1 MVCKRKQN
9 NILTYLILILGV
21 LLIILPLYVTLVTSF
36 KSNEQSAQSFFSLP
50 IPLYL
55 ESFKEIL
62 SSEKYYRA
70 LMNTAYITAI
80 VLAGNVVV
88 MPAMSYAVA
97 RRMPHSR
104 WYRYVYF
111 FLLLGI
117 FIPFQVKMMPLV
129 KMLSSL
135 GMMNPT
141 GLAIL
146 CISRSTCESVF
157 LFVGYMGAIPIDME
171 EAAQIDGAS
180 TFLTYRAIV
189 FPLLKPM
196 LATVLIK
203 QGLWIWNDFM
213 LPLITLNRSWESW
226 TLTLFQYNF
235 QTEYSINYS
244 LTFATF
250 VVSMF
255 PLIVFY
261 CFMQKMIIG
270 GLTTGAVKS

>member
-1 MVCKRKQN
+1 MNYKRKQN
-9 NILTYLILILGV
+9 NILTYFILILGV
-21 LLIILPLYVTLVTSF
+21 LLIILPLYVTVVTAL

-50 IPLYL
+50 IPIYL
-55 ESFKEIL
+55 ESFKEVL
-62 SSEKYYRA
+62 FSEKYYRA
-70 LMNTAYITAI
+70 LMNTVYITAI
-80 VLAGNVVV
+80 VLFGNVLI

-97 RRMPHSR
+97 RRMPRSR

-135 GMMNPT
+135 DMMNPT

-146 CISRSTCESVF
+146 CISSSTCESVF
-157 LFVGYMGAIPIDME
+157 LFVGYMGAIPVDME

-196 LATVLIK
+196 MATVLIK

-213 LPLITLNRSWESW
+213 LPLITLNRSWEDW

-250 VVSMF
+250 VVSMM
-255 PLIVFY
+255 PLIIFY

>member
-1 MVCKRKQN
+1 MNYKRKQN
-9 NILTYLILILGV
+9 NILTYFILILGV
-21 LLIILPLYVTLVTSF
+21 LLIILPLYVTVVTAL

-50 IPLYL
+50 IPIYL
-55 ESFKEIL
+55 ESFKEVL
-62 SSEKYYRA
+62 FSEKYYRA
-70 LMNTAYITAI
+70 LMNTVYITAI
-80 VLAGNVVV
+80 VLFGNVLI

-97 RRMPHSR
+97 RRMPRSR

-135 GMMNPT
+135 DMMNPT

-146 CISRSTCESVF
+146 CISSSTCESVF
-157 LFVGYMGAIPIDME
+157 LFVGYMGAIPVDME

-213 LPLITLNRSWESW
+213 LPLITLNKSWENW

-235 QTEYSINYS
+235 KTEYSINYS

-250 VVSMF
+250 VVSMM

>member
-1 MVCKRKQN
+1 MNYKRKQN
-9 NILTYLILILGV
+9 NILTYFILILGV
-21 LLIILPLYVTLVTSF
+21 LLIILPLYVTVVTAL
-36 KSNEQSAQSFFSLP
+36 KSNVQSAQSFFSLP
-50 IPLYL
+50 IPIYL
-55 ESFKEIL
+55 ESFKEVL
-62 SSEKYYRA
+62 FSEKYYRA
-70 LMNTAYITAI
+70 LMNTVYITAI
-80 VLAGNVVV
+80 VLFGNVLI

-97 RRMPHSR
+97 RRMPRSR

-135 GMMNPT
+135 DMMNPT

-146 CISRSTCESVF
+146 CISSSTCESVF
-157 LFVGYMGAIPIDME
+157 LFVGYMGAIPVDME

-196 LATVLIK
+196 MATVLIK

-213 LPLITLNRSWESW
+213 LPLITLNRSWEDW

-250 VVSMF
+250 VVSMM
-255 PLIVFY
+255 PLIIFY

>member
-1 MVCKRKQN
+1 MNYKRKQN
-9 NILTYLILILGV
+9 NILTYFILILGV
-21 LLIILPLYVTLVTSF
+21 LLIILPLYVTVVTAF

-62 SSEKYYRA
+62 LSEKYYRA
-70 LMNTAYITAI
+70 LMNTVYITAI
-80 VLAGNVVV
+80 VLLGNVLI

-135 GMMNPT
+135 EMMNPT

-146 CISRSTCESVF
+146 CISSSTCESVF
-157 LFVGYMGAIPIDME
+157 LFVGYMGAIPVDME

-213 LPLITLNRSWESW
+213 LPLITLNKSWENW

-235 QTEYSINYS
+235 KTEYSINYS

-250 VVSMF
+250 VVSMI

>member
-62 SSEKYYRA
+62 FSEKYYRA

-146 CISRSTCESVF
+146 CISSSTCESVF
-157 LFVGYMGAIPIDME
+157 LFVGYMGAIPVDME

>member
-1 MVCKRKQN
+1 MTKKNKQHN
-9 NILTYLILILGV
+9 AVTYILLIGGV
-21 LLIILPLYVTLVTSF
+21 LLILLPLYVTVVTSL

-70 LMNTAYITAI
+70 LFNTIYITAI
-80 VLAGNVVV
+80 VLAGNVII

-97 RRMPHSR
+97 RKMPESK
-104 WYRYVYF
+104 WYRYIYA

-129 KMLSSL
+129 KMLSGL
-135 GMMNPT
+135 EMMNPT

-146 CISRSTCESVF
+146 CISSSTCESVF

-171 EAAQIDGAS
+171 EAAQIDGAG
-180 TFLTYRAIV
+180 TFLTYRSIV

-213 LPLITLNRSWESW
+213 LPLITLNKTWENW

-250 VVSMF
+250 TLSML
-255 PLIVFY
+255 PLVVFY
-261 CFMQKMIIG
+261 CFMQKAIIG
-270 GLTTGAVKS
+270 GLTAGAVKS